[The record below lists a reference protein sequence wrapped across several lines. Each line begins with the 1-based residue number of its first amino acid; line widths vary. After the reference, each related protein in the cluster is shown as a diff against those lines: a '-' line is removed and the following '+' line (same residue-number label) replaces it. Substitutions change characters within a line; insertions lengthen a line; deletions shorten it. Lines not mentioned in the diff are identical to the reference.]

1 MLIGLRQTINSG
13 VHDLIVIANI
23 VSLVLNENLEERIK
37 KDVNDGTLHS
47 TSFNLGIPIGFCII
61 MKVLCLKLGQPTTF
75 DCQFRIMG
83 QSIALRHGRNDID
96 AFERVMAS
104 TSVAKI
110 DNPAPVSRIIEA
122 YNYFVDHID
131 ENKLSIMT
139 VMMNA
144 QFVRIDLNADEDEQQ
159 IFNTINSL
167 GVNLTTS
174 ELLKNYF
181 FSRNTI
187 SEYEA
192 KWASVFEKDGL
203 LNFVLYP
210 HLIDIFLE
218 TTIDKDFAGLKILKD
233 MGRFFFRAL
242 ASLSRSR

>member
-1 MLIGLRQTINSG
+1 
-13 VHDLIVIANI
+13 
-23 VSLVLNENLEERIK
+23 
-37 KDVNDGTLHS
+37 
-47 TSFNLGIPIGFCII
+47 
-61 MKVLCLKLGQPTTF
+61 MKVLCLKLGQSTTF

-83 QSIALRHGRNDID
+83 QSIALRHGRNDIE

-104 TSVAKI
+104 TSTDKI
-110 DNPAPVSRIIEA
+110 DNPAPQSRIIEA
-122 YNYFVDHID
+122 YNYFVEHID
-131 ENKLSIMT
+131 ENKLNIMM

-181 FSRNTI
+181 FSRDTI

-192 KWASVFEKDGL
+192 KWASVFEKDDDAKSYWDTEIETGRMKRAI
-203 LNFVLYP
+203 
-210 HLIDIFLE
+210 IDIFFDSFSRFLFRTSDTISAMTIRSCMPELIVWHNPINILSTIIAVE
-218 TTIDKDFAGLKILKD
+218 TK
-233 MGRFFFRAL
+233 AL
-242 ASLSRSR
+242 YLAK

>member
-1 MLIGLRQTINSG
+1 MGNRLTTFL
-13 VHDLIVIANI
+13 LFM
-23 VSLVLNENLEERIK
+23 
-37 KDVNDGTLHS
+37 KD
-47 TSFNLGIPIGFCII
+47 
-61 MKVLCLKLGQPTTF
+61 LCLKLGQPTTF

-83 QSIALRHGRNDID
+83 QSIALRHGRNDIE

-104 TSVAKI
+104 TSTDKI
-110 DNPAPVSRIIEA
+110 DNPAPQSRIIEA

-131 ENKLSIMT
+131 ENKLNIMM

-181 FSRNTI
+181 FSRDTI

-192 KWASVFEKDGL
+192 KWASVFEKDDDAKSYWDTEIETGRMKRAI
-203 LNFVLYP
+203 
-210 HLIDIFLE
+210 IDIFFDSFFQIFIQDKRYNISNDDKIMYARVDSLAQSYQHF
-218 TTIDKDFAGLKILKD
+218 IDHYCGGDKSVKWLSLLVSQGQDLKI
-233 MGRFFFRAL
+233 GQ
-242 ASLSRSR
+242 LS